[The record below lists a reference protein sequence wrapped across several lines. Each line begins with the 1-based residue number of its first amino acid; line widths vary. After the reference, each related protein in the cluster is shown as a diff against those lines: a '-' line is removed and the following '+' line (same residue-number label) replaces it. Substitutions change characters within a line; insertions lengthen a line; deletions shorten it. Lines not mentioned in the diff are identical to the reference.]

1 VPALEPGASNESLA
15 HEEARMATR
24 AAHQSTRGIR
34 TILYGLAA
42 LVLAGTA
49 GVALAQEEFKYGAVS
64 PVTGPI
70 PQFGEY
76 FIRGSQLALE
86 DLEKSG
92 WIGGKKIRI
101 ILEDGKND
109 PKISLAAMNK
119 LISVDKVPIVETVG
133 SSVVLALGPVAQQNG
148 VILTNTAAQN
158 PNIRKIG
165 HFIFSL
171 VPLADRVMQ
180 VTAVHAVQGMKAK
193 TAVMLYVN
201 NEYGRGVA
209 ETFKKL
215 FEEHGGKIVGH
226 EIHAQGETDFTT
238 PLTKIKFA
246 NPDILFFVG
255 HDNELGYA
263 LKKAKQIAMKTP
275 WLVAPGV
282 FTPLS
287 LSIAGDAAEGV
298 QAADYN
304 FDPVAGTERMKVF
317 GKRHQDKYGVLP
329 TFATAHSYNSVTLYA
344 AALKGGA
351 RTPAE
356 IRDYFLSVKNFD
368 GMAGPLTFDK
378 DGITTEQPVMKVI
391 RGGKFVLL
399 K

>member
-1 VPALEPGASNESLA
+1 MMIR
-15 HEEARMATR
+15 EAFTWSR
-24 AAHQSTRGIR
+24 AVRVT
-34 TILYGLAA
+34 LCGLAA
-42 LVLAGTA
+42 LALTGAAGEA
-49 GVALAQEEFKYGAVS
+49 RAQEEYKYGAVS

-86 DLEKSG
+86 DLEKTG

-101 ILEDGKND
+101 VLEDGKND

-133 SSVVLALGPVAQQNG
+133 SSVVLALGPVAQQNS

-165 HFIFSL
+165 SFIFSL

-180 VTAVHAVQGMKAK
+180 TTAVHAVEGMKAK

-209 ETFKKL
+209 ETFKRI
-215 FEEHGGKIVGH
+215 FEEHGGRVTGH

-287 LSIAGDAAEGV
+287 LSIAGDSAEGV

-304 FDPVAGTERMKVF
+304 FDPVSGTERMKAF
-317 GKRHQDKYGVLP
+317 GKRHQEKFGVLP

-344 AALKGGA
+344 AALKSGA
-351 RTPAE
+351 RTSVQV
-356 IRDYFLSVKNFD
+356 RDYFLAVKNFD

-378 DGITTEQPVMKVI
+378 EGITTEQPVMRVV
-391 RGGKFVLL
+391 RDGKFVLL

>member
-1 VPALEPGASNESLA
+1 MTDSARTWITGA
-15 HEEARMATR
+15 MV
-24 AAHQSTRGIR
+24 G
-34 TILYGLAA
+34 GL
-42 LVLAGTA
+42 
-49 GVALAQEEFKYGAVS
+49 VALAVIGTVGGAAAQEEFKYGAVS

-86 DLEKSG
+86 DIEKAG

-101 ILEDGKND
+101 VLEDGKND

-165 HFIFSL
+165 NFIFSY

-180 VTAVHAVQGMKAK
+180 ATGEYAVDGMKAK

-209 ETFKKL
+209 ETFKKI
-215 FEEHGGKIVGH
+215 FEGRGGKVIGH

-238 PLTKIKFA
+238 HLTKIKFG

-263 LKKAKQIAMKTP
+263 LKKAKQIGMKTP

-298 QAADYN
+298 RAADYV
-304 FDPVAGTERMKVF
+304 FDPVLGTERMKAF
-317 GKRHQDKYGVLP
+317 GKRHKDKFGVLP
-329 TFATAHSYNSVTLYA
+329 TFATAASYNSVMLYA
-344 AALKGGA
+344 TALRAGA
-351 RTPAE
+351 RTPAQ
-356 IRDYFLSVKNFD
+356 IRDYFHSVKDFD
-368 GMAGPLTFDK
+368 SVAGPLTFDK
-378 DGITTEQPVMKVI
+378 EGITTEQPVMRVI
-391 RGGKFVLL
+391 KGGQFLL
-399 K
+399 MK

>member
-1 VPALEPGASNESLA
+1 MARTNASRV
-15 HEEARMATR
+15 HR
-24 AAHQSTRGIR
+24 AALT
-34 TILYGLAA
+34 LAA
-42 LVLAGTA
+42 LVALLAFGA
-49 GVALAQEEFKYGAVS
+49 PAAIAQEEFKYGAVS

-86 DLEKSG
+86 DIEKGG

-101 ILEDGKND
+101 VLEDGKND
-109 PKISLAAMNK
+109 PKISLAALNK
-119 LISVDKVPIVETVG
+119 LLSVDKVPIVETVG
-133 SSVVLALGPVAQQNG
+133 SSVVLALGPVAQQQG
-148 VILTNTAAQN
+148 VILVNTAAQN

-165 HFIFSL
+165 NFVFSL

-180 VTAVHAVQGMKAK
+180 TTAVYGVDGMKAK
-193 TAVMLYVN
+193 TAMIMLVN

-209 ETFKKL
+209 DTFQKI
-215 FEEHGGKIVGH
+215 FEERGGKIVGR
-226 EIHAQGETDFTT
+226 EIHNQGETDFNTH
-238 PLTKIKFA
+238 LTKVRFA

-263 LKKAKQIAMKTP
+263 LKKSKQIGMKTP

-298 QAADYN
+298 RAADYL
-304 FDPVAGTERMKVF
+304 FDPVAGTDRMKAF
-317 GKRHQDKYGVLP
+317 GKRHFDKFGVLP
-329 TFATAHSYNSVTLYA
+329 TFATACSYNSLMLHA
-344 AALKGGA
+344 AALKSGA
-351 RTPAE
+351 RTPAQ
-356 IRDYFLSVKNFD
+356 IRDYYKSVKGFE
-368 GMAGPLTFDK
+368 GLTGALTLDA
-378 DGITTEQPVMKVI
+378 DGITTEEPVMRVI
-391 RGGKFVLL
+391 REGKFVLL

>member
-1 VPALEPGASNESLA
+1 MIPQAPRPCG
-15 HEEARMATR
+15 T
-24 AAHQSTRGIR
+24 IR
-34 TILYGLAA
+34 A
-42 LVLAGTA
+42 LVSVL
-49 GVALAQEEFKYGAVS
+49 VALALTGIAAPTRAQEEFKYGAVS

-86 DLEKSG
+86 DLEKTG
-92 WIGGKKIRI
+92 WVQGKKIRVV
-101 ILEDGKND
+101 LEDGKND
-109 PKISLAAMNK
+109 PKVSLAAMNK
-119 LISVDKVPIVETVG
+119 LVSVDKVPIVETVG
-133 SSVVLALGPVAQQNG
+133 SSVVLALGPVAQQHG
-148 VILTNTAAQN
+148 VILVNTAAQN

-165 HFIFSL
+165 NFIFSL

-180 VTAVHAVQGMKAK
+180 TTGVHAVEGLKAK
-193 TAVMLYVN
+193 TAFMLFVN

-209 ETFKKL
+209 ETFTKI
-215 FEEHGGKIVGH
+215 FEAHGGRITGR

-263 LKKAKQIAMKTP
+263 LKKAKQIGMKTR

-287 LSIAGDAAEGV
+287 LSIAGDSAEGV
-298 QAADYN
+298 QAADYI
-304 FDPVAGTERMKVF
+304 FDPVLGTERMKAF
-317 GKRHQDKYGVLP
+317 GKRHQERFGVLP
-329 TFATAHSYNSVTLYA
+329 TFATAHSYDSVMLYA
-344 AALKGGA
+344 AALRSGA
-351 RTPAE
+351 RTAAQ
-356 IRDYFLSVKNFD
+356 IRDFLLSVKSFD
-368 GMAGPLTFDK
+368 GVAGPVTFDK
-378 DGITTEQPVMKVI
+378 EGITTEQPVMRVI
-391 RGGKFVLL
+391 HNGQFVIL

>member
-1 VPALEPGASNESLA
+1 MIGTALHRITATLA
-15 HEEARMATR
+15 MV
-24 AAHQSTRGIR
+24 
-34 TILYGLAA
+34 AA
-42 LVLAGTA
+42 LSALGVAGTA
-49 GVALAQEEFKYGAVS
+49 AVASAQEEFKYGAVS

-92 WIGGKKIRI
+92 WINGKKIRI
-101 ILEDGKND
+101 VLEDGKND

-165 HFIFSL
+165 NYIFSY

-180 VTAVHAVQGMKAK
+180 ATGMYAVEGMKAK
-193 TAVMLYVN
+193 TALMLYVN

-209 ETFKKL
+209 DTFKKI

-238 PLTKIKFA
+238 HLTKIKFA
-246 NPDILFFVG
+246 NPDIVFFVG

-263 LKKAKQIAMKTP
+263 LKKAKQIGMKTP

-287 LSIAGDAAEGV
+287 LSIAGADAAEGV
-298 QAADYN
+298 RAADYV
-304 FDPVAGTERMKVF
+304 FDPTYGTERMKAF
-317 GKRHQDKYGVLP
+317 GKRHLEKFGVLP
-329 TFATAHSYNSVTLYA
+329 TFATAATYNSVMVYA
-344 AALKGGA
+344 AALRAGA
-351 RTPAE
+351 RTPAQ
-356 IRDYFLSVKNFD
+356 IRDWMHNMKSFD
-368 GMAGPLTFDK
+368 AVNGQLTFDK
-378 DGITTEQPVMKVI
+378 EGITTEQPVMRTI
-391 RGGKFVLL
+391 HDGKFLL
-399 K
+399 MK

>member
-1 VPALEPGASNESLA
+1 MMTGQ
-15 HEEARMATR
+15 TR
-24 AAHQSTRGIR
+24 QSIRG
-34 TILYGLAA
+34 THAILCGLVAV
-42 LVLAGTA
+42 VLAGMA
-49 GVALAQEEFKYGAVS
+49 GVAWAQDEFKYGAVS

-86 DLEKSG
+86 DLEKGG
-92 WIGGKKIRI
+92 WIGGKKVRI
-101 ILEDGKND
+101 VLEDGKND
-109 PKISLAAMNK
+109 PKISLAAINK

-148 VILTNTAAQN
+148 VLLTNTAAQN

-165 HFIFSL
+165 NFVFSF

-180 VTAVHAVQGMKAK
+180 TTAVHGVQGLKAK

-209 ETFKKL
+209 ETFQKI
-215 FEEHGGKIVGH
+215 FEERGGKITGH

-246 NPDILFFVG
+246 NPDLLFFVG

-287 LSIAGDAAEGV
+287 LSIAGAAAEGV

-304 FDPVAGTERMKVF
+304 FDPVAGTERMKAF
-317 GKRHQDKYGVLP
+317 GKRHQEKFGVLP

-344 AALKGGA
+344 AALKAGA
-351 RTPAE
+351 RGAAE

-378 DGITTEQPVMKVI
+378 DGITTEQPVIKVI